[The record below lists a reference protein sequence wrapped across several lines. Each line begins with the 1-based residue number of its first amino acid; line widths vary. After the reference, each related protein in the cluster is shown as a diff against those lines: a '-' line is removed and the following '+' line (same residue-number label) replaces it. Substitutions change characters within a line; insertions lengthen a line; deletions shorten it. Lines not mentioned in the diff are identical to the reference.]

1 MFDKFDDKSIERIDR
16 TWLHIFPVVYLR
28 RVFHN
33 RHQMSRSKLKAKTR

>member
-16 TWLHIFPVVYLR
+16 TWPHILPLLY
-28 RVFHN
+28 FHN